1 MEYQQS
7 IYKPL
12 SCLSLESCPPSAT
25 MELTMDNVLFPA
37 HRSQTNNHSISAS
50 SSVLGDVDPDPDD
63 HSNVSTPIAIQD
75 DEKPNKKAHDPETTD
90 KGASAKKPRHR
101 HSPKQLEALNEL
113 YDKNEH
119 PSLDDRT
126 ELAEKLGMETKTVN
140 AWFQNKRASAKK
152 RNKPAASASTDAPP
166 QKSPSS
172 TLPSIA
178 NLLNSSPPPPTRNI
192 SSRSHPSSSSR
203 KKQKDILHLH
213 DHEPHYNHDKS
224 FAPEFLPQDRFVPE
238 NQTVDSDRHHA
249 VYAERGHFLPD
260 ADSRFVS
267 ENDGA
272 SDGVTS
278 RKGRGE
284 PVRNRT
290 TPEQAEELRRAYA
303 INAHPSKDDREE
315 LAERI
320 GMRLQSVTNWFQ
332 NQRTQARKHKEDH
345 HPLTSSSSATADG
358 SSHPSSVNDD
368 DHGPSLTH
376 LNFPPRASHPS
387 LVPDRHL
394 PLPSLPFLKLSPPE
408 LDEVKVPRSRM
419 SLPPSSNPRLTSPR
433 MRRSVTPYSRDRE
446 EMPIKAEDAQSR
458 PRRSRPE
465 PYQLEALKKLLH
477 RTSTPSIE
485 QRNAL
490 ALEVGMDL
498 GKVTNWFR
506 NIRQT
511 ARKRAK
517 RAGVPLP
524 RAPRGRGYQY
534 NFSRETS
541 SGSSSQEEDEDDAMD
556 LDDEDTMEFDV
567 DERSEEDFQE
577 AVTPGMSPSPPPQK
591 RIRAHV
597 PHPMPRVGNIGV
609 ESMGVGL
616 IEPAAFQELEM
627 AVGMSA
633 GPSEYVN
640 ADTGMHTTTFSGVK
654 IEDALLLLSFHQHVV
669 H

>member
-1 MEYQQS
+1 
-7 IYKPL
+7 
-12 SCLSLESCPPSAT
+12 
-25 MELTMDNVLFPA
+25 MELTMDNVLFPT
-37 HRSQTNNHSISAS
+37 HRSQTNNHTISAS
-50 SSVLGDVDPDPDD
+50 SSVLGDVDPDDQ
-63 HSNVSTPIAIQD
+63 STVSTPIAIQD
-75 DEKPNKKAHDPETTD
+75 DEKPHKKAHDPDSTD
-90 KGASAKKPRHR
+90 KGTSTKKPRHR
-101 HSPKQLEALNEL
+101 HSPNQLAALNEL
-113 YDKNEH
+113 YEKNEH

-140 AWFQNKRASAKK
+140 AWFQNKRASTKK

-178 NLLNSSPPPPTRNI
+178 NLLNSSPPPPSASSRNV
-192 SSRSHPSSSSR
+192 SSRSHPSSSR
-203 KKQKDILHLH
+203 RKQKDILLLH
-213 DHEPHYNHDKS
+213 DNEAYHSHDKS

-238 NQTVDSDRHHA
+238 NQAVDTDRHHA

-284 PVRNRT
+284 PPRNKT
-290 TPEQAEELRRAYA
+290 TPEQVDELRRVYA

-345 HPLTSSSSATADG
+345 HPLTSSSSATANG
-358 SSHPSSVNDD
+358 SSHQSSVNDD
-368 DHGPSLTH
+368 DHKPSLSH

-394 PLPSLPFLKLSPPE
+394 PLPSPPFLKLSPPE
-408 LDEVKVPRSRM
+408 LDEVPRSRM

-446 EMPIKAEDAQSR
+446 DMPHDGIKGEDAQSR

-490 ALEVGMDL
+490 ALEVGMDI

-541 SGSSSQEEDEDDAMD
+541 SGSSSQDEDDAMD

-597 PHPMPRVGNIGV
+597 PLPMPRDVGNMGV

-627 AVGMSA
+627 AVGISA
-633 GPSEYVN
+633 GPSES
-640 ADTGMHTTTFSGVK
+640 DPGMHATTFSGVK

>member
-1 MEYQQS
+1 MRGFKTRELPLRSAINQQ
-7 IYKPL
+7 PRL
-12 SCLSLESCPPSAT
+12 L
-25 MELTMDNVLFPA
+25 LT
-37 HRSQTNNHSISAS
+37 HR
-50 SSVLGDVDPDPDD
+50 
-63 HSNVSTPIAIQD
+63 
-75 DEKPNKKAHDPETTD
+75 
-90 KGASAKKPRHR
+90 
-101 HSPKQLEALNEL
+101 PK
-113 YDKNEH
+113 
-119 PSLDDRT
+119 
-126 ELAEKLGMETKTVN
+126 
-140 AWFQNKRASAKK
+140 
-152 RNKPAASASTDAPP
+152 
-166 QKSPSS
+166 KSPSS

>member
-1 MEYQQS
+1 
-7 IYKPL
+7 
-12 SCLSLESCPPSAT
+12 
-25 MELTMDNVLFPA
+25 MELTMDNIPFPP
-37 HRSQTNNHSISAS
+37 HHSQSNNHSISAS
-50 SSVLGDVDPDPDD
+50 SSVLGDVEADD
-63 HSNVSTPIAIQD
+63 QSTISTPIAPQD
-75 DEKPNKKAHDPETTD
+75 DEKPHKKSNDPDSTD
-90 KGASAKKPRHR
+90 KGTSGKKPRHR
-101 HSPKQLEALNEL
+101 HSPTQLAALNEL
-113 YDKNEH
+113 YEKTEH

-140 AWFQNKRASAKK
+140 AWFQNKRASTKK
-152 RNKPAASASTDAPP
+152 RNKPAPSASTDALP

-178 NLLNSSPPPPTRNI
+178 NLLNSSPPPPSRQTP
-192 SSRSHPSSSSR
+192 SRSHPSSSR
-203 KKQKDILHLH
+203 KKQKDHLHLQDQH
-213 DHEPHYNHDKS
+213 VNEPHHNHDRAS
-224 FAPEFLPQDRFVPE
+224 FAPEFSPQDRFVPE
-238 NQTVDSDRHHA
+238 NQTRDSDRQHA
-249 VYAERGHFLPD
+249 VYAERGHFVPD

-284 PVRNRT
+284 PARNRT

-303 INAHPSKDDREE
+303 TNAHPTKDDREE

-320 GMRLQSVTNWFQ
+320 GMRPQSVTNWFQ

-345 HPLTSSSSATADG
+345 HPFTSSSSATADG
-358 SSHPSSVNDD
+358 PPSAPSHSSSVNGD
-368 DHGPSLTH
+368 DHGAPLAH
-376 LNFPPRASHPS
+376 LSFPPRAPHPS

-408 LDEVKVPRSRM
+408 LDEVKIPRNRM

-433 MRRSVTPYSRDRE
+433 SRRSVTPYSRDRE
-446 EMPIKAEDAQSR
+446 EVPQTNEGIKGEDTHPR

-465 PYQLEALKKLLH
+465 PFQLEALKKLLH

-490 ALEVGMDL
+490 ALEVGMDI

-541 SGSSSQEEDEDDAMD
+541 SGSSSQEEDEDDAME
-556 LDDEDTMEFDV
+556 LDDEDTMDFDV

-591 RIRAHV
+591 RIRTHV
-597 PHPMPRVGNIGV
+597 PLPMPRGVGSMGV

-633 GPSEYVN
+633 GPSEYVG
-640 ADTGMHTTTFSGVK
+640 ADPGHATTFSGVK

>member
-1 MEYQQS
+1 
-7 IYKPL
+7 
-12 SCLSLESCPPSAT
+12 
-25 MELTMDNVLFPA
+25 MELTMDNLLFP
-37 HRSQTNNHSISAS
+37 SQINNNSTVSAN
-50 SSVLGDVDPDPDD
+50 SSVHGDIDPDD
-63 HSNVSTPIAIQD
+63 QSNISTLVAPQD
-75 DEKPNKKAHDPETTD
+75 DEKPHKKVLDSDSTD
-90 KGASAKKPRHR
+90 KGTSAKKPRHR
-101 HSPKQLEALNEL
+101 HSPTQLAALNEL
-113 YDKNEH
+113 YEKNEH
-119 PSLDDRT
+119 PSLDDRN

-140 AWFQNKRASAKK
+140 AWFQNKRASTKK
-152 RNKPAASASTDAPP
+152 RNKPATTATDAQP
-166 QKSPSS
+166 QKSTSSS

-178 NLLNSSPPPPTRNI
+178 NLLNSSSPQPSA
-192 SSRSHPSSSSR
+192 SSRQPASRSSR
-203 KKQKDILHLH
+203 KKQKDHAHTQHRHINDSSLPESHYGH
-213 DHEPHYNHDKS
+213 DSSS

-238 NQTVDSDRHHA
+238 SHSTRDSDRQLD
-249 VYAERGHFLPD
+249 VYAEKGHFPPD

-303 INAHPSKDDREE
+303 INAHPTKEEREE
-315 LAERI
+315 LAERV

-345 HPLTSSSSATADG
+345 PPLTSSSSTTVDRL
-358 SSHPSSVNDD
+358 SSAPSYPSSVIDD
-368 DHGPSLTH
+368 DSGAPLTH
-376 LNFPPRASHPS
+376 LSFPPRAPHPS

-408 LDEVKVPRSRM
+408 VDELKVPRSRM

-433 MRRSVTPYSRDRE
+433 MRRSVTPYSRDIKE
-446 EMPIKAEDAQSR
+446 EEVHRSNEGTKGEDAHPR

-591 RIRAHV
+591 RIRTHV
-597 PHPMPRVGNIGV
+597 PIPVPRGAGNIGV
-609 ESMGVGL
+609 ESMGMGL
-616 IEPAAFQELEM
+616 IEPAAFRELEM

-633 GPSEYVN
+633 GPSEYVGT
-640 ADTGMHTTTFSGVK
+640 DTSMHTTTYSGVK
-654 IEDALLLLSFHQHVV
+654 IEDALLLLSFHQHIV

>member
-1 MEYQQS
+1 
-7 IYKPL
+7 
-12 SCLSLESCPPSAT
+12 
-25 MELTMDNVLFPA
+25 MELTMDNIPNFPL
-37 HRSQTNNHSISAS
+37 HRSQTNNHNISAS
-50 SSVLGDVDPDPDD
+50 SSVLGDIDADD
-63 HSNVSTPIAIQD
+63 QSTISTHITPQD
-75 DEKPNKKAHDPETTD
+75 DEKPNKKLNDPDSND
-90 KGASAKKPRHR
+90 KGSSGKKPRHR
-101 HSPKQLEALNEL
+101 HSPTQLAALNEL
-113 YDKNEH
+113 YEKTEH

-140 AWFQNKRASAKK
+140 AWFQNKRASTKK

-178 NLLNSSPPPPTRNI
+178 NLLNSSPPPPSRHP
-192 SSRSHPSSSSR
+192 SSRSHPSSSS
-203 KKQKDILHLH
+203 QQ
-213 DHEPHYNHDKS
+213 S

-238 NQTVDSDRHHA
+238 NQTRDSDRQHA
-249 VYAERGHFLPD
+249 VYAERGHFVPD

-284 PVRNRT
+284 PARNRT
-290 TPEQAEELRRAYA
+290 TPEQADELRRAYA
-303 INAHPSKDDREE
+303 SNAHPTKEDRRE

-345 HPLTSSSSATADG
+345 HPFTSSSSTTADG
-358 SSHPSSVNDD
+358 SSSVPSHPSSVIDD
-368 DHGPSLTH
+368 DHGVPLAH
-376 LNFPPRASHPS
+376 LSFPPRAPHPS

-408 LDEVKVPRSRM
+408 FDEVKVPRSRM

-433 MRRSVTPYSRDRE
+433 SRRSVTPYTRDRE
-446 EMPIKAEDAQSR
+446 EVPQTNEGIKGEDTHAR

-490 ALEVGMDL
+490 ALEVGMDI

-556 LDDEDTMEFDV
+556 LDDEDTMDFDV

-591 RIRAHV
+591 RIRTHV
-597 PHPMPRVGNIGV
+597 PLPMPRGVGSMGV

-616 IEPAAFQELEM
+616 IEPAAFQELGM

-633 GPSEYVN
+633 GPSEYVD
-640 ADTGMHTTTFSGVK
+640 AEGVHATSFPGVK

>member
-1 MEYQQS
+1 
-7 IYKPL
+7 
-12 SCLSLESCPPSAT
+12 
-25 MELTMDNVLFPA
+25 MELTMDNLLFPN
-37 HRSQTNNHSISAS
+37 HPSQSNNNTISAS
-50 SSVLGDVDPDPDD
+50 SSVLGDVDPDDQ
-63 HSNVSTPIAIQD
+63 STVSTPIAIQD
-75 DEKPNKKAHDPETTD
+75 DEKPTKKLNDPDSTD
-90 KGASAKKPRHR
+90 KGPSAKKPRHR
-101 HSPKQLEALNEL
+101 HSPNQLAALNEL
-113 YDKNEH
+113 YEKNEH

-140 AWFQNKRASAKK
+140 AWFQNKRASTKK
-152 RNKPAASASTDAPP
+152 RNKPTTSASTDAPP
-166 QKSPSS
+166 PKTPSS

-178 NLLNSSPPPPTRNI
+178 NLLNSSSPPPTRNI
-192 SSRSHPSSSSR
+192 SSRSHPSSSSSR
-203 KKQKDILHLH
+203 KKQKDILHHHH
-213 DHEPHYNHDKS
+213 DKHINEPHDKP
-224 FAPEFLPQDRFVPE
+224 FAPEFLPHDQFVPE
-238 NQTVDSDRHHA
+238 NQVVDSDRHHA
-249 VYAERGHFLPD
+249 VYAERGHFVPD

-284 PVRNRT
+284 PARNRT
-290 TPEQAEELRRAYA
+290 TPEQTEELRRAYA
-303 INAHPSKDDREE
+303 RNAHPSKDEREE
-315 LAERI
+315 LADRL
-320 GMRLQSVTNWFQ
+320 GMRPQSVTNWFQ

-345 HPLTSSSSATADG
+345 PPLTSSSRSATADG

-394 PLPSLPFLKLSPPE
+394 PPPSLPFLKLSPPE

-433 MRRSVTPYSRDRE
+433 MRRSVTPYTRDPE
-446 EMPIKAEDAQSR
+446 EMPRTHEGIKGEDAQSR

-490 ALEVGMDL
+490 AMEVGMDI

-597 PHPMPRVGNIGV
+597 PLPMPRGGASIGV

-633 GPSEYVN
+633 GPSEYVS
-640 ADTGMHTTTFSGVK
+640 ADTGMHAATFSGVK